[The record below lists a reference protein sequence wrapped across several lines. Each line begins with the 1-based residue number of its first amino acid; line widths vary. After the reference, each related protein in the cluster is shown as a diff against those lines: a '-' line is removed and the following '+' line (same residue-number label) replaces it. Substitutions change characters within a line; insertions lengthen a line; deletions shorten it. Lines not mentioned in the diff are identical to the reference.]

1 MFALNSRGIAAAPL
15 QTGFCAHFDWN
26 SATQKLDE
34 ELNLTDPVEAAEE
47 ATNETDF
54 DGASSVS
61 AVKSNSVQQ
70 RGSTVSAYEYH
81 SSKRSAAFS
90 ATPTNALSPIGFIK
104 EHCEHIKSDSVRGS
118 ADSEPPPPL
127 TTSTDRTL
135 DVNMNS
141 QQQMNG
147 WKEKNKKQE
156 DGNQAAFLPT
166 AAQAVSAKEKSVSKG
181 STLNW
186 ISADRGTP
194 DLPKS
199 AGRRVQGQWMG
210 NLVMLG
216 FTMLCRLVDDL
227 FA

>member
-1 MFALNSRGIAAAPL
+1 MQLNSRGIAAAPL
-15 QTGFCAHFDWN
+15 QTGFCEHFDWN

-34 ELNLTDPVEAAEE
+34 ELNLTDPVEAADET
-47 ATNETDF
+47 TNETSF
-54 DGASSVS
+54 DGGSSS
-61 AVKSNSVQQ
+61 GAIAAAVKSIKSVQQ
-70 RGSTVSAYEYH
+70 SGSTVSAYEYH
-81 SSKRSAAFS
+81 SSKRSAAV
-90 ATPTNALSPIGFIK
+90 APIGFIK
-104 EHCEHIKSDSVRGS
+104 EHCEHIKSDSMP
-118 ADSEPPPPL
+118 APPPL

-135 DVNMNS
+135 KVNMNS

-147 WKEKNKKQE
+147 LQEKKEVQQEDTQAAVQLTTVNGKEK
-156 DGNQAAFLPT
+156 P
-166 AAQAVSAKEKSVSKG
+166 VSKA

-186 ISADRGTP
+186 ISADRENTP

-199 AGRRVQGQWMG
+199 AGRKVQGQWMG